1 MKFQEFPH
9 EILFQICHNLNLIDF
24 AAFSQVSE
32 LASRTHWFFKFYHDE
47 SEEAKPMAV
56 QLQQRCPFKIES
68 LYDFPEDGIT
78 GALMIHILV
87 GNPSDKMLE
96 RMENIKKSV
105 PNVITAIPDWLDSS
119 IFTSILEYCPM
130 TKLVSIMN
138 VLSAQISH
146 AEWKIDP
153 QIFEFPKLEQLELQ
167 DVRSINNTKF
177 QLPMVK
183 EIDILC
189 GIKQLPIL
197 QNLQFDSYKHL
208 ELLRLD
214 LCTWMESFTI
224 DGVPLGNCSTISLNL
239 QNQLDTKA
247 VGILKNLVLP
257 NVQNLK
263 LTSFYSFVN
272 IDAPEL
278 EVLDLSIHYNK
289 PFIFQ
294 NFNAP
299 KLLRIT
305 THFPFDTND
314 EEEEQLHFEK
324 FENVHFPKL
333 QEFQRLNESLLDS
346 AGDFSFEELQIIK
359 CNGNFRLWVGRF
371 NPLVLK
377 KLELGC
383 TYWLHETTY
392 KQYRAH
398 HSALC
403 EYHSF
408 PLLEDLQIC
417 FRPYP
422 LAFFDL
428 PFAFNL
434 PKLTHL
440 FLQNV
445 EGVTGETL
453 NQLVLNSPKLSGICI
468 SLVPEEHINIDG
480 VNSDSMESLSLSIER
495 TTDNHLSNCLFE
507 LTNCHFPKLSKLSL
521 FMLDD
526 MSVNIDNVITPC
538 LKKFRAM
545 HFFMESINFSKM
557 NTPCIEDIFFD
568 GFASEIELGDIE
580 NVKRLGIS
588 SFDKLSYTKEP
599 LELKYLRLP
608 SNEEIEHKGSK
619 KACERL
625 HEIKSRSPS

>member
-1 MKFQEFPH
+1 MKFQELPH
-9 EILFQICHNLNLIDF
+9 EILFQICHHLNLIDF

-78 GALMIHILV
+78 GALMIHILA

-105 PNVITAIPDWLDSS
+105 PNVITAVPDWLDSS

-214 LCTWMESFTI
+214 LFTSMESVTL
-224 DGVPLGNCSTISLNL
+224 DSVPLGNCSTISLNL
-239 QNQLDTKA
+239 QNQLNTKA

-289 PFIFQ
+289 SFIFQ

-305 THFPFDTND
+305 THFPFED
-314 EEEEQLHFEK
+314 EEQLHFEK

-333 QEFQRLNESLLDS
+333 QEFQRLNESSFDS
-346 AGDFSFEELQIIK
+346 AGSFSFEELQIIE
-359 CNGNFRLWVGRF
+359 CTGNFRLWVGRF
-371 NPLVLK
+371 NSLVLK

-383 TYWLHETTY
+383 AFSLHGNTY

-403 EYHSF
+403 EYQYSF
-408 PLLEDLQIC
+408 PLLEDLQIS

-428 PFAFNL
+428 PFVFNL

-440 FLQNV
+440 FITNV
-445 EGVTGETL
+445 EGVTVETL
-453 NQLVLNSPKLSGICI
+453 NQLFLNSPKLSGICI
-468 SLVPEEHINIDG
+468 SLVPEEHIKIDG
-480 VNSDSMESLSLSIER
+480 VNSDSMESLSLSIEK

-507 LTNCHFPKLSKLSL
+507 LTNCYFPKLSELSL

-526 MSVNIDNVITPC
+526 MSLNIDNVITPC

-599 LELKYLRLP
+599 LELKYLMLP